1 MFRKKNDYKRN
12 AYLIYAGLMAVGI
25 GTFIFCS
32 ITDQYTGMLYA
43 LWVVWV
49 ANMLWGCMCFRERL
63 LFLIFHVAYATFFM
77 ARPLI
82 EVHRNY
88 KWWNYLGYRFSVA
101 DLKFALT
108 LLLIGLCGMAIGS
121 FLGLIGTRRKGEP
134 FFIRFQYS
142 REKSKP
148 YHEEYVRCLEIVAL
162 VLALITGAAYIYSNT
177 YSYIWS
183 INNGGY
189 TASYAGAGPYVPYF
203 VQVASAMFKYIVIV
217 YLVCLPSKS
226 KAYAMLSLYV
236 LAEIPKLLMGNRG
249 GFVLR
254 AIFALV
260 YFCIRDFSQDKEKWI
275 GKFERRVIII
285 AAPAGIVFLSIYNY
299 IRDGLSLMSYN
310 VFMIISDFFYKQG
323 VSFCTLCLAH
333 KVMPR
338 LKAQRYINF
347 SLGEV
352 IDYWSHGTFAQRIFG
367 ATPLP
372 SSNSV
377 EMATISN
384 NLGHRISYLIDK
396 YKYLNGHGYGSS
408 YLLEGYADWGYV
420 GALILSIILGIVL
433 VRMFYLLG
441 KNRLLDVILLYMITN
456 MFFIPRA
463 EFTMFISFLTQI
475 QFWLTM
481 AVCFAGARILLWIIK
496 RVKINLL

>member
-1 MFRKKNDYKRN
+1 
-12 AYLIYAGLMAVGI
+12 MAVGI
-25 GTFIFCS
+25 GVFIYCS
-32 ITDQYTGMLYA
+32 ITNEYTGMLYG
-43 LWVVWV
+43 LWVVW
-49 ANMLWGCMCFRERL
+49 ASNMFWGCMCFRERL
-63 LFLIFHVAYATFFM
+63 LFLFFHVSYATFFM

-82 EVHRNY
+82 EVHRNF
-88 KWWNYLGYRFSVA
+88 KWWEYLGYKFSVV

-108 LLLIGLCGMAIGS
+108 LLFIGLLGLGIGGAI
-121 FLGLIGTRRKGEP
+121 GLIGTRKKGEP
-134 FFIRFQYS
+134 FSIRFQYFKDKG
-142 REKSKP
+142 RP
-148 YHEEYVRCLEIVAL
+148 YHREYVKFLEMVAL
-162 VLALITGAAYIYSNT
+162 VLACISGAAYIYSNT

-189 TASYAGAGPYVPYF
+189 TASYAGLGPYVPYL
-203 VQVASAMFKYIVIV
+203 VQVVASMFKYTVIV
-217 YLVCLPSKS
+217 YLVTLPSKK
-226 KAYAMLSLYV
+226 KAYGILSLYI

-254 AIFALV
+254 VIFALV
-260 YFCIRDFSQDKEKWI
+260 YFCIRDFSGDKEKWI

-285 AAPAGIVFLSIYNY
+285 AAPVGIVFLSVYNY

-310 VFMIISDFFYKQG
+310 VLMIISDFFYKQG
-323 VSFCTLCLAH
+323 VSFCTVCLAH
-333 KVMPR
+333 KVMPG
-338 LKAQRYINF
+338 LKAERYINF
-347 SLGEV
+347 SFGEI
-352 IDYWSHGTFAQRIFG
+352 IDYWTHGTFAQRFFG
-367 ATPLP
+367 AAPLP

-420 GALILSIILGIVL
+420 GALVLSIILGIVL
-433 VRMFYLLG
+433 VRLFYLLG
-441 KNRLLDVILLYMITN
+441 RSRLLDVILLYMITN

-475 QFWLTM
+475 QFWATM
-481 AVCFAGARILLWIIK
+481 AVCFAGARMLMHIKK